1 LKRSRSRRKR
11 KSRRKR
17 PKRKPNALK
26 AREQEGGTSRM
37 SFAKDTDFETRKRI
51 FEEVKRFNRTEL
63 EELYKVLRRGSEEV
77 SENRNGMF
85 FDLLSLKDE
94 TLEKIDALIVFCKEN
109 RANFEVREKAL
120 TDLVNSAE
128 TE

>member
-1 LKRSRSRRKR
+1 
-11 KSRRKR
+11 
-17 PKRKPNALK
+17 
-26 AREQEGGTSRM
+26 M

-94 TLEKIDALIVFCKEN
+94 TLVKIDALIVFCKEN

-120 TDLVNSAE
+120 TDLVNSTEAE
-128 TE
+128 

>member
-1 LKRSRSRRKR
+1 
-11 KSRRKR
+11 
-17 PKRKPNALK
+17 
-26 AREQEGGTSRM
+26 M

-63 EELYKVLRRGSEEV
+63 EELYKVLRRGSEEI

-94 TLEKIDALIVFCKEN
+94 TLEKIEALIVFCKEN
-109 RANFEVREKAL
+109 RANFEVREKVL
-120 TDLVNSAE
+120 TDLVNS
-128 TE
+128 TEVDVE